1 MQLEH
6 QRKNACGH
14 FHIEPVRAIFS
25 VMMTNAGGEGKT
37 TLALVKIAL
46 CCLEKEAVRVLDAD
60 IGNWSMRQHVDTAKV
75 LGWGV
80 KTIKAEEIADDA
92 RGAHQVLD
100 LGANALASA
109 TEMTAMV
116 PALQSEF
123 AARGYLT
130 IAFFPVST
138 NKIGATGAA
147 AELARNM
154 DGFTKIFVKVD
165 RDGSTAFDAE
175 IEEPNVIQLDHLQ
188 TGFQQYFKGPGG
200 GLVNAILDPPDGYR
214 EASRHVAQWL
224 RSFAA
229 QEPIAT
235 LFPEALRVLTGI
247 PQPAG
252 RLRFTVPN
260 LDDVTDENLTK
271 LAQRSEIF
279 ELLDRHGWTGAG
291 LRKAADIV
299 SAAD

>member
-14 FHIEPVRAIFS
+14 FHSKPVRPIFCVTMS
-25 VMMTNAGGEGKT
+25 NAGGEGKT
-37 TLALVKIAL
+37 TLALVMIAL
-46 CCLEKEAVRVLDAD
+46 CCLEQEAVRVLDAD
-60 IGNWSMRQHVDTAKV
+60 IGNWSMRQHVDTAKM

-80 KTIKAEEIADDA
+80 QTIKAVDIVDDA
-92 RGAHQVLD
+92 QGAHQVLD
-100 LGANALASA
+100 AGANALASA

-123 AARGYLT
+123 AARGYET
-130 IAFFPVST
+130 MAFFPVST
-138 NKIGATGAA
+138 NKVGATGAVS
-147 AELARNM
+147 ELARKM
-154 DGFTKIFVKVD
+154 YGFTKIFVKVD

-175 IEEPNVIQLDHLQ
+175 LEEPNVIELDHLQ

-200 GLVNAILDPPDGYR
+200 GLVNAMLDPPDAYR

-224 RSFAA
+224 RNFAA

-235 LFPEALRVLTGI
+235 LFPEALRVLKGI
-247 PQPAG
+247 AQPAG
-252 RLRFTVPN
+252 KLHFTVPN
-260 LDDVTDENLTK
+260 LENVTDANLAK

-279 ELLDRHGWTGAG
+279 ELLNRHGWTGAG
-291 LRKAADIV
+291 LRKAADIF